1 MSKKILFIIMMI
13 FISACSNNTKDD
25 FNKPASFWYEA
36 MIIAIKDN
44 QLEKA
49 DNYFNSLQSE
59 HIASPLIGDA
69 LLMLAQA
76 HMENNEHLLS
86 NFFINE
92 YKTRFSNIKNK
103 DFIELMTNAT
113 KYYAFNNYSKD
124 QGFIDENIK
133 DMQSFII
140 LNSNNIYLPYIKHIL
155 TSFKLS
161 LFEIDKDIIRIY
173 KLQDKEVAQKKYEE
187 DSKKLGVDEIEFI
200 PSHIPWYV
208 RIFNW

>member
-1 MSKKILFIIMMI
+1 MNKYVLYTVLVI
-13 FISACSNNTKDD
+13 FLCACSKNTRED
-25 FNKPASFWYEA
+25 FNRPASFWYEEI
-36 MIIAIKDN
+36 IIAIKNN

-59 HIASPLIGDA
+59 HIASPLIAEA

-86 NFFINE
+86 IFFINE
-92 YKTRFSNIKNK
+92 YKTRFSNVKNK
-103 DFIELMTNAT
+103 DFIELMTNTA
-113 KYYAFNNYSKD
+113 KYHAFSNYSKD
-124 QGFIDENIK
+124 QGFIDESIK

-140 LNSNNIYLPYIKHIL
+140 LNSNNIYLLYIKHIL
-155 TSFKLS
+155 TSFKLA

-173 KLQDKEVAQKKYEE
+173 KLQDKDIAQKRYEE
-187 DSKKLGVDEIEFI
+187 HSKSLGVDDIKFI
-200 PSHIPWYV
+200 PSDIPWYV